1 MARWKASENMKQ
13 PIFPRE
19 AIPEDWVWA
28 TVDLKTNQLNWFSQH
43 YSTYEAAM
51 EAAKQYAKRAEQVAS
66 VDQRNIVYKAVVL
79 KYNVGSLTA
88 VDQVIPRGSYEFGV
102 DPFKEEQPA
111 PKTRALDPNTQAML
125 DASRGEGYISG
136 AYAIRELIS
145 DRQDALMGTGKSEV
159 SAELMHLLLAVD
171 AFVKERLRKND
182 I

>member
-1 MARWKASENMKQ
+1 MKQ

-51 EAAKQYAKRAEQVAS
+51 EAAKQYAKRSEQIAS
-66 VDQRNIVYKAVVL
+66 VGKRNIIYKAVVL

-102 DPFKEEQPA
+102 DPFKEERSA
-111 PKTRALDPNTQAML
+111 PKTRALDPDTQAML
-125 DASRGEGYISG
+125 DASRGEGYVG
-136 AYAIRELIS
+136 GVYAIRKIIS
-145 DRQDALMGTGKSEV
+145 DRKE
-159 SAELMHLLLAVD
+159 ELINIGNLVETKELNHLLKLID
-171 AFVKERLRKND
+171 DFIQERLVKND